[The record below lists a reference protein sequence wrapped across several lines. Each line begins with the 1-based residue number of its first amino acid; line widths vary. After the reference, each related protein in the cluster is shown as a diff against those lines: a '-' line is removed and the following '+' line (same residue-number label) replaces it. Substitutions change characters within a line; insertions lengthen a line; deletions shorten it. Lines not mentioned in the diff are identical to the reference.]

1 MSLLNR
7 YNRFLE
13 CIGGFNNLYCYKDK
27 KRNLSDYTAYML
39 ARLQSMFKYDG
50 FPESIPQRDFEL
62 LLMCNGHTCIT
73 DVNGDLYALSGGLGG
88 EPNAYYMPTIYTVAN
103 PYLNFSKNLKIDE
116 DCIVISNDSL
126 YIGLLPLIQR
136 YCSIMVENDISIT
149 IATINSR
156 IQDILTATTDS
167 VKESAELYLEKI
179 EKGDLGIIGDSGIF
193 GETDLSFLQSNQ
205 GKTGILTDLIELQ
218 QYTKASL
225 FNELGLNANY
235 NMKRESL
242 NSAESELNDD
252 ALLPLIDD
260 MLRCRKIGIEKVNE
274 KYGTNIKVNFASA
287 WEDNQKE
294 LELKQEELESDADAN
309 ADADIEKGGEYSEQ
323 EANIE

>member
-1 MSLLNR
+1 MSLLTR
-7 YNRFLE
+7 YDRFLNA
-13 CIGGFNNLYCYKDK
+13 IGSFKSLYCYKDK
-27 KRNLSDYTAYML
+27 KRNMSDYTAYML
-39 ARLQSMFKYDG
+39 SRLQSMFKYENL
-50 FPESIPQRDFEL
+50 PKSIPQRNFEL

-73 DVNGDLYALSGGLGG
+73 EVHGYLYALSGGLGG
-88 EPNAYYMPTIYTVAN
+88 EPDAYYMPTVYTVAN
-103 PYLNFSKNLKIDE
+103 PYLKFSKNLRIDE

-126 YIGLLPLIQR
+126 YIGLLPLIER
-136 YCSIMVENDISIT
+136 YCSIMVENDISIN

-156 IQDILTATTDS
+156 IQNILTATTDN
-167 VKESAELYLEKI
+167 VQESAELYLEKV
-179 EKGDLGIIGDSGIF
+179 ENGDLGIIGDSGIF
-193 GETDLSFLQSNQ
+193 GETDLNFLQSNQ

-274 KYGTNIKVNFASA
+274 KYGTNISLTFASA

-294 LELKQEELESDADAN
+294 LDLKQDVLENDAD
-309 ADADIEKGGEYSEQ
+309 EKGGEDDDQ
-323 EANIE
+323 EANTE